1 LLITILFLV
10 LSHFY
15 GKDGRDSKKIDT
27 NSLILDFYL
36 FQEFAKTNFIT
47 NVKQSLTN
55 FVQSIN
61 DSQFKGIT

>member
-1 LLITILFLV
+1 
-10 LSHFY
+10 
-15 GKDGRDSKKIDT
+15 
-27 NSLILDFYL
+27 LDFYL

-61 DSQFKGIT
+61 ASQLKGIT